1 MAVLAKANQLAAEGR
16 SIIHL
21 EVGQPDFKVAEP
33 IRRAAIKAISAHQT
47 GYSDANGLPALR
59 LKISDYY
66 ARYYGLNIDE
76 HRVILTAGASG
87 ALALVVALLTDPGDG
102 WLLSDPSYPSN
113 RYFIEAFS
121 GVPQVCNVG
130 PETRFQPSADAIRQ
144 AWQPSTRSLL
154 LGSPANPTGTSLQA
168 PALTELAEVVAD
180 RQGFLV
186 SDEIYQ
192 GLEYG
197 PEARVSALSAHDDAF
212 VVNSF
217 SKYFGMTGWRLG
229 WLIAPD
235 NAIDSLIRLAQNL
248 FICPSLPAQHGAM
261 AAFEP
266 EVMTILERQREILAS
281 RRDFMLAE
289 LPATGLEVPVAPDG
303 AFYLYARLPEGAPTS
318 DDYCKG
324 LLDVTGVATTPGTD
338 FGSYQAERYLRLSYA
353 QPQAILE
360 DALGR
365 MVKYRL

>member
-1 MAVLAKANQLAAEGR
+1 
-16 SIIHL
+16 
-21 EVGQPDFKVAEP
+21 
-33 IRRAAIKAISAHQT
+33 
-47 GYSDANGLPALR
+47 
-59 LKISDYY
+59 
-66 ARYYGLNIDE
+66 
-76 HRVILTAGASG
+76 
-87 ALALVVALLTDPGDG
+87 
-102 WLLSDPSYPSN
+102 
-113 RYFIEAFS
+113 
-121 GVPQVCNVG
+121 
-130 PETRFQPSADAIRQ
+130 
-144 AWQPSTRSLL
+144 
-154 LGSPANPTGTSLQA
+154 
-168 PALTELAEVVAD
+168 
-180 RQGFLV
+180 
-186 SDEIYQ
+186 
-192 GLEYG
+192 
-197 PEARVSALSAHDDAF
+197 
-212 VVNSF
+212 
-217 SKYFGMTGWRLG
+217 
-229 WLIAPD
+229 
-235 NAIDSLIRLAQNL
+235 
-248 FICPSLPAQHGAM
+248 M